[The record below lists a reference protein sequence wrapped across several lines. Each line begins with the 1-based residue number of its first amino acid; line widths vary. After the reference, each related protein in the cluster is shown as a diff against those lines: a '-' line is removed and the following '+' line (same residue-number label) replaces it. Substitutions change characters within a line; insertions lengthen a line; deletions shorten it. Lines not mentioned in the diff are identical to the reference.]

1 MQNKKT
7 TVTQA
12 SQDIT
17 TSIAQIKAGVVITIQ
32 TLQEAEQTAQNAAYS
47 VNNMTVE
54 VQSGG
59 SDVPKFLFISLF

>member
-7 TVTQA
+7 IVTQA

-54 VQSGG
+54 IQSGG
-59 SDVPKFLFISLF
+59 SDVPKFFFIPLF